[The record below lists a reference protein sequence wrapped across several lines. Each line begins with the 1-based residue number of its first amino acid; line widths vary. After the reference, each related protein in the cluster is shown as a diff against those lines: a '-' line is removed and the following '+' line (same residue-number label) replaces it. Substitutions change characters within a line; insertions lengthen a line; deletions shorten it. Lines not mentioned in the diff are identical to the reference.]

1 MAIQSK
7 SAPIGP
13 WGKATAGATG
23 AVLANALVYP
33 LDMCAH
39 RNLVSSFFFLSFF
52 YRQTKNKL
60 TAPSRIASR
69 PVFKSKK
76 SASPVKPPTPLH
88 HITPQHGMR

>member
-33 LDMCAH
+33 LDMYVP
-39 RNLVSSFFFLSFF
+39 RPEYPLSISID
-52 YRQTKNKL
+52 NC
-60 TAPSRIASR
+60 
-69 PVFKSKK
+69 
-76 SASPVKPPTPLH
+76 
-88 HITPQHGMR
+88 

>member
-33 LDMCAH
+33 LDMYVP
-39 RNLVSSFFFLSFF
+39 RPFLTPMTTS
-52 YRQTKNKL
+52 YK
-60 TAPSRIASR
+60 PS
-69 PVFKSKK
+69 PND
-76 SASPVKPPTPLH
+76 SPL
-88 HITPQHGMR
+88 QS